1 MTMTTTT
8 KTFLIIARASGQNM
22 GLFEA
27 ATEDDAVLAMIRA
40 AGYRDAAHE
49 AEVLQSTPEKLR
61 AELSV
66 FEIDV
71 PAIVAKLAD
80 AMVEQDRSSTDCADV
95 RDDADA
101 GNECGWDRLGIFSL
115 VDDVSLGHEGD
126 DREVARAVWEYRFS
140 ELREAYAK
148 AWRGAVEA
156 DLAAA

>member
-80 AMVEQDRSSTDCADV
+80 AMVEQDLTPDQETQLWMYLVSAAFAMQNV
-95 RDDADA
+95 PDDPY
-101 GNECGWDRLGIFSL
+101 GQPLPTETTR
-115 VDDVSLGHEGD
+115 
-126 DREVARAVWEYRFS
+126 
-140 ELREAYAK
+140 
-148 AWRGAVEA
+148 
-156 DLAAA
+156 